1 VSSVV
6 IVHHQRQ
13 LQPTT
18 AAAAHF
24 HVACCCRVSLG
35 SIGLL
40 VAGRWLLVAICCL
53 PKRMV
58 AMAPLQIFEAS
69 ILFRVSVSQ
78 ITRRFASG
86 VVRLWVTTIAEI
98 LQKIYILEGIA
109 QKKGETRVASSF
121 VVLEPVIQNKI
132 WGLFGY
138 TNSMKYKKD
147 P

>member
-1 VSSVV
+1 MEGHTLRAPLAATSFAHWYLLGPSDDMTSCVKRC
-6 IVHHQRQ
+6 HC
-13 LQPTT
+13 PPPAATT
-18 AAAAHF
+18 ANYSS
-24 HVACCCRVSLG
+24 CCSFPRCV
-35 SIGLL
+35 LL
-40 VAGRWLLVAICCL
+40 PGFTGFPWVAGRWLLVAICCL

-109 QKKGETRVASSF
+109 QKKG
-121 VVLEPVIQNKI
+121 
-132 WGLFGY
+132 
-138 TNSMKYKKD
+138 
-147 P
+147 